1 MATVGVMHLH
11 TEGKRM
17 LPTEFE
23 PISPLDPK
31 RPLRAL
37 SLPAWL
43 QRSVNALTADCLNP
57 MIQASLALSEEQR
70 RAVQARVDHLGEA
83 EIAADVDETMMVAV
97 ELLEAFPAAKLSDEQ
112 ARLKA
117 KGYITA
123 LEGVPTWAVA
133 EARRRWL
140 QARAGLQNY
149 DFAPTPPRLREVADE
164 VLVDVRAQRLFLQR
178 LLKAKPVRE
187 EKQDPETQRRINE
200 GYAELLARLKTKV
213 RPIVGAKEKAD

>member
-1 MATVGVMHLH
+1 
-11 TEGKRM
+11 
-17 LPTEFE
+17 
-23 PISPLDPK
+23 
-31 RPLRAL
+31 
-37 SLPAWL
+37 
-43 QRSVNALTADCLNP
+43 
-57 MIQASLALSEEQR
+57 LSEEQR
-70 RAVQARVDHLGEA
+70 RAVQARVDQLVEA
-83 EIAADVDETMMVAV
+83 EIAADVDQTMTVVV

-123 LEGVPTWAVA
+123 LEGVSTWAVV

-178 LLKAKPVRE
+178 LLKAEAVQE
-187 EKQDPETQRRINE
+187 EKQDPETRRRISE
-200 GYAELLARLKTKV
+200 GLSELLARLKTKAA
-213 RPIVGAKEKAD
+213 PNVGSSRK